1 MQNIQKEMTELEKLV
16 DKKLSEMVRDKP
28 VEFIMAMLAIMGKM
42 CVETNAETM
51 NLSQES
57 TIENQRYEIKCKI
70 SLTKIKTK

>member
-1 MQNIQKEMTELEKLV
+1 MTKIEKLV
-16 DKKLSEMVRDKP
+16 DEKLSEMVRDKP
-28 VEFIMAMLAIMGKM
+28 VEFIMAMLVIIGKM

-51 NLSQES
+51 DLSQES